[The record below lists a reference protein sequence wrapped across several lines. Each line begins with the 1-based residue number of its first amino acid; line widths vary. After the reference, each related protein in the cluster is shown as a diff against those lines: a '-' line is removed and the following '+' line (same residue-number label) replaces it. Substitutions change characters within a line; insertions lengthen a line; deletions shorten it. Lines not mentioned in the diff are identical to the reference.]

1 MENREGE
8 EMKTKFIRQVY
19 QMIYE
24 HKFEELINLIKVN
37 YPSFAN
43 NNQNILYILMKFNFI
58 KIILYQHDFY
68 TAKNFYLNN
77 LQLMMKKIYG
87 EKSNSF
93 YKKNFKYQNFLNLI
107 NTSQSKYLYIQNHF
121 KFENHL
127 DKFMNLVEKKI
138 EKIQRRER
146 NPVIFNITKSKNLQN
161 KEINETNS
169 LNNINNNGKILFK
182 TEHVNILIYNSE
194 NMSEI
199 EDELF
204 KLNLEDRKKNIFN
217 VKNSTIN
224 KNEINIDNIITRNEI
239 EPNIIEDMNNYEEFN
254 ITDMANSNTSSYNEL
269 NSNKIN
275 SKKFEEKREISPI
288 NKQKFS
294 LNNKIRRVNLCKKI
308 VRKFK
313 KYLKKNI
320 KEINHSFW
328 TSFCRE
334 NYLPP
339 FKKEEVEFK
348 SFSQIYLNW
357 LFSHQGGIEL
367 YNQFIRKNG
376 EEELNKIYSNYGV
389 KDSEDKITIK
399 NFFINFA
406 TFFANLKINE
416 LRNNSNNLDNDNI
429 DNIDNIN
436 NTTPPI
442 NKGLFSEPDLATN
455 FLGNLNNNIIRDD
468 DEELSIGSIKDFNIE
483 ERIKFENNNI
493 DNNNIEKE
501 YIPEKDI
508 NNNKMIVSSDS
519 SNSSLDNINR
529 NCNINIYQNHKI
541 KFNRCNINNPF
552 CPANSQSNDFFNN
565 IIDKKGDNKFN
576 EIYPD
581 INTFEYDYENDMKI
595 SASES
600 IYFIHKEGNDNF
612 FENKY
617 EKKED

>member
-1 MENREGE
+1 MENQEE
-8 EMKTKFIRQVY
+8 EMKIKFIRQVY
-19 QMIYE
+19 QMVYE
-24 HKFEELINLIKVN
+24 YKFEELINLIKVN
-37 YPSFAN
+37 YPAFAN
-43 NNQNILYILMKFNFI
+43 NNQNIIYILMKFNFI
-58 KIILYQHDFY
+58 KTILYQHDFFS
-68 TAKNFYLNN
+68 AKNFYFNN

-93 YKKNFKYQNFLNLI
+93 YKKNLKYQNFLNLI
-107 NTSQSKYLYIQNHF
+107 NTSQTKYLYIQNHF
-121 KFENHL
+121 KLENHL
-127 DKFMNLVEKKI
+127 DKFMNLVEKKL
-138 EKIQRRER
+138 EKTQRRER
-146 NPVIFNITKSKNLQN
+146 NPVLFNITKSKNVQN
-161 KEINETNS
+161 KESNDTNS
-169 LNNINNNGKILFK
+169 SNNTNNNGKILFK
-182 TEHVNILIYNSE
+182 TEHVNILIYNNE
-194 NMSEI
+194 NLSEI

-217 VKNSTIN
+217 VQNSTTN
-224 KNEINIDNIITRNEI
+224 KKEINTVNIITRNEI
-239 EPNIIEDMNNYEEFN
+239 EPNIMEDMNNYEEFA
-254 ITDMANSNTSSYNEL
+254 ISEIANSNTSSYNEL
-269 NSNKIN
+269 NNNKIN

-320 KEINHSFW
+320 KEINYSFW

-367 YNQFIRKNG
+367 YTQFIRNNG

-389 KDSEDKITIK
+389 KDPEDKITIK

-406 TFFANLKINE
+406 NFFANLKINE
-416 LRNNSNNLDNDNI
+416 SRNNSNII
-429 DNIDNIN
+429 DNDNIN
-436 NTTPPI
+436 NTAPI
-442 NKGLFSEPDLATN
+442 NNGLFSVPDLATN
-455 FLGNLNNNIIRDD
+455 FFGNFNNNIRDE

-483 ERIKFENNNI
+483 ERIKYDNNNI
-493 DNNNIEKE
+493 DNNIDNNNEHEKE

-508 NNNKMIVSSDS
+508 NNNKMLVSSDS
-519 SNSSLDNINR
+519 SNSSLDNIHR
-529 NCNINIYQNHKI
+529 NCNINLYQNHKI

-552 CPANSQSNDFFNN
+552 CPANSQTNEFFTN
-565 IIDKKGDNKFN
+565 IIDKKMNNKFN
-576 EIYPD
+576 EIYPE

-600 IYFIHKEGNDNF
+600 IYFINKEGNENC